1 MTMWNDYAAL
11 QRAVDRVEDGLT
23 DALLH
28 LDRVSRS
35 MPLETFPER
44 RLAKLQDKVADL
56 SASLHRA
63 LKDVA
68 RRRIDHDEAAA
79 RVDALCVGAVRPAAE
94 VMAEAK
100 RETV

>member
-11 QRAVDRVEDGLT
+11 QRAVDRLESAVT
-23 DALLH
+23 DVTLN
-28 LDRVSRS
+28 LDRVSRL
-35 MPLETFPER
+35 MPLETLPER
-44 RLAKLQDKVADL
+44 RLAQVQHKVADL
-56 SASLHRA
+56 SAGLRRA

-79 RVDALCVGAVRPAAE
+79 RVDAMFAAQAAE